1 MTSPR
6 IRRRGP
12 STGLWTGFTLIEVLL
27 ALVILAVIAVLGY
40 RAVAALSE
48 SETRLS
54 AEAARWRTLDLFFA
68 RLEGDLRQAMPRP
81 ARLGD
86 TRMPAWIGSADVNGN
101 SALEFSRAGPEFV
114 LEAGSAGQRLA
125 YGFRDGTV
133 EVRYWASYDRPGN
146 AAPTAYPLLADIAQF
161 HLSYL
166 TRSGQW
172 SDVWPVSGEARLP
185 RAVRVQ
191 LALAS
196 GESIERWLALR

>member
-68 RLEGDLRQAMPRP
+68 RIEGDLRQAMPRP

-86 TRMPAWIGSADVNGN
+86 ARVPAWVGSAEVNGN
-101 SALEFSRAGPEFV
+101 STLEFSRAGPEFV
-114 LEAGSAGQRLA
+114 LEAGSAGQRLT
-125 YGFRDGTV
+125 YGFRDGVV

-161 HLSYL
+161 RLSYL

-172 SDVWPVSGEARLP
+172 SDVWPVSGEAPLP